1 MRLKNLEYIY
11 EQLREPKVRSMAV
24 ILEKTNSAYFNCFRN
39 LFKSTVMALAETKE
53 ICLYLKPLKKH
64 IDLLQEN
71 PDFSECGPLFV
82 PLMHVVALIWANSQ
96 YYDQVKI
103 IILLKQ
109 ICNLLIQE
117 V

>member
-1 MRLKNLEYIY
+1 
-11 EQLREPKVRSMAV
+11 MAV

-39 LFKSTVMALAETKE
+39 LFKSTVIALAETKD
-53 ICLYLKPLKKH
+53 ICLYLKPLKRH

-71 PDFSECGPLFV
+71 SDFSEASPLFL
-82 PLMHVVALIWANSQ
+82 PLMHVVALIWVKSR

-103 IILLKQ
+103 IILFKQ

-117 V
+117 VCVN